1 MKIPAI
7 LFLSFLVWA
16 CNSQDDASSPFDEI
30 LSKPPFASITDS
42 IRKQPDR
49 DDLYFR
55 RAVLLNKNNLP
66 EPALVDFRKAWS
78 IAPAESYAVGVS
90 NILLE
95 KKPDSAVIFLKK
107 AIEEIPNSLFLQ
119 LSLARAYDAQG
130 KTDEALAAC
139 NYLLQNEPGQVN
151 ALMLKSDLLLK
162 KEDTSGAITA
172 LERAYSS
179 VPFNREISNKLAY
192 QYAEAKNNKAI
203 SLADSLI
210 RKDSLKLFAEPY
222 YVKGMYYSNIKDRA
236 KAIQQFDATIKQ
248 DHRYLNA
255 YIEKG
260 KILFDQKKI
269 AEALKTFELA
279 NRITPSFPD
288 AWYWMGR
295 CQEISGQKEEAKLNY
310 EKAYSLDKT
319 FTEAKEAAEK
329 IEIVDKLTR
338 NRLPVTCNPPTSR
351 ILQRKFQT
359 LMPIIAP
366 SLLASNFFKMEDE
379 CKMLNQSVADWYHLD
394 VMDGRF
400 VPNISFGPMIIE
412 FFRKATTKAL

>member
-1 MKIPAI
+1 MKISLI

-16 CNSQDDASSPFDEI
+16 CNSQDDPSSPFDEI

-66 EPALVDFRKAWS
+66 EPALMDFRKAWS

-222 YVKGMYYSNIKDRA
+222 YVKGMYYSNIKDGA

-248 DHRYLNA
+248 DHRFLNA

-260 KILFDQKKI
+260 KILFDQKKT

-295 CQEISGQKEEAKLNY
+295 CQEISGQKDQAKLNY

-329 IEIVDKLTR
+329 IR
-338 NRLPVTCNPPTSR
+338 
-351 ILQRKFQT
+351 
-359 LMPIIAP
+359 
-366 SLLASNFFKMEDE
+366 
-379 CKMLNQSVADWYHLD
+379 
-394 VMDGRF
+394 
-400 VPNISFGPMIIE
+400 
-412 FFRKATTKAL
+412 